1 MGARKTGEAGELGG
15 AKGWEE
21 RESGLGREEGGRERG
36 EKALRRR
43 NGLEGHACRHGS
55 EWGRRDRGGE
65 EKERRGRVGFWI

>member
-21 RESGLGREEGGRERG
+21 REIGLGREEGGREGR
-36 EKALRRR
+36 ENALRRR

-55 EWGRRDRGGE
+55 ESGRRDRGGE
-65 EKERRGRVGFWI
+65 KERKGRVGFWI